1 MRRVRRAGVF
11 TAAACIAFAGAI
23 QPAGAGKFGDVVT
36 ASVAPGSQVSPRG
49 NFYLITATPGDT
61 VTQRILVANPNDH
74 AVTVNLEAVDAST
87 APTTGLQLA
96 QPGSAKALTSR
107 WIVVSTPQVTLGPSE
122 QREVPFTV
130 HVPTPLGPG
139 QYLAGVSASVPLASD
154 GAQDPNAGPRQA
166 GFAMAVQF
174 QRGIAVEVD
183 IPGPR
188 APTLTVTGAE
198 PKAAPGGVVLGVHM
212 ANTGNA
218 FAHGTGVIRVA
229 DTGTDF
235 SFKINTFVPGTAIV
249 YPMEWTKAV
258 VPGTHHVEV
267 DLSYEGG
274 RRTSWNGTVVIAG
287 DAQSRLEGA
296 LRNVTVGSHAS
307 GVSPLLIVAV
317 ALFVMLLAAAIV
329 VRRRSRGPRPV
340 NYRAA

>member
-1 MRRVRRAGVF
+1 M
-11 TAAACIAFAGAI
+11 AAAFIAFAGAV

-36 ASVAPGSQVSPRG
+36 ATVAPGSQVSPRG
-49 NFYLITATPGDT
+49 NFYLVAATPGDT
-61 VTQRILVANPNDH
+61 VTQHVVVSNPNDH
-74 AVTVNLEAVDAST
+74 AVTVNVEAVDAST

-107 WIVVSTPQVTLGPSE
+107 WIVVATPQVTLAPSE
-122 QREVPFTV
+122 QRDVPFTI
-130 HVPTPLGPG
+130 HVPTGLKPG
-139 QYLAGVSASVPLASD
+139 QYLAGISASVPLASD
-154 GAQDPNAGPRQA
+154 GGAAARAASRQA

-183 IPGPR
+183 IAGPR

-218 FAHGTGVIRVA
+218 FAHGTGVIRVP

-235 SFKINTFVPGTAIV
+235 SFKISTFVPGTAIV
-249 YPMEWTKAV
+249 YPMQWTKAV

-267 DLSYEGG
+267 DLTYEGG
-274 RRTSWNGTVVIAG
+274 RRTTWNGTVIIAG
-287 DAQSRLEGA
+287 DTQNQLEGA
-296 LRNVTVGSHAS
+296 LRNVTVGAHGS
-307 GVSPLLIVAV
+307 GVSPLLILAV
-317 ALFVMLLAAAIV
+317 ALFVMFLAAAIV
-329 VRRRSRGPRPV
+329 MRRRSRGPRPV